1 MQLTILC
8 TCFWW
13 RNW

>member
-8 TCFWW
+8 MCLWW

>member
-8 TCFWW
+8 ACSWH
-13 RNW
+13 NS